1 MPPSPVAAEPQAT
14 TTDDRLAVQLMSER
28 ANVRIRG
35 RLRLAL
41 DLLSYAWAMA
51 MAIYDPTGYNDAGN
65 LVSGRGFC
73 KVSHSMERSESDHFV
88 RWRSTITW

>member
-35 RLRLAL
+35 RLRLVL
-41 DLLSYAWAMA
+41 DLLSYAWATA
-51 MAIYDPTGYNDAGN
+51 MAIYSPDAYNDAGN
-65 LVSGRGFC
+65 LVGARGFC
-73 KVSHSMERSESDHFV
+73 QVNHSMERSESDH
-88 RWRSTITW
+88 